1 MGGYFF
7 SKENDRLTYQLVVL
21 PPHTFPENIEIHNLQ
36 VVFASLYLDVGTVM
50 FDKDHLLYFCML

>member
-21 PPHTFPENIEIHNLQ
+21 PPTRFPKTLRSII
-36 VVFASLYLDVGTVM
+36 VFASLYLDVGTVM